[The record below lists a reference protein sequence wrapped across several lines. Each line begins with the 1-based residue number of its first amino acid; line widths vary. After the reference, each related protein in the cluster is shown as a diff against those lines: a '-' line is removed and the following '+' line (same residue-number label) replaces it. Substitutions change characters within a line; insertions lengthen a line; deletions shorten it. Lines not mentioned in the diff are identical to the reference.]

1 VRVFSVALALWVDP
15 LWLRN
20 ARRSWRVRRFWLA
33 LRPVGSPKSEVRS
46 RRARVRA
53 WVGAGRWT
61 LHLLAFDVHV
71 RLEGVKR
78 GPERA
83 KGQG

>member
-1 VRVFSVALALWVDP
+1 MRVFTVALALWVDP

-20 ARRSWRVRRFWLA
+20 ARRSWRVRRYWLA
-33 LRPVGSPKSEVRS
+33 
-46 RRARVRA
+46 
-53 WVGAGRWT
+53 GAHVAPGRWT
-61 LHLLAFDVHV
+61 LHLGPCDVRV